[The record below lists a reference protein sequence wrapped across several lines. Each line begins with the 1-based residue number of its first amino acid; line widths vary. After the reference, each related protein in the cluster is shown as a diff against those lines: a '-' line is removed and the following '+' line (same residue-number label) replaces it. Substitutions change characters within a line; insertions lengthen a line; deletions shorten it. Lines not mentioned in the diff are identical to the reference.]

1 MVADVYG
8 KIAAREGVPVWHGEV
23 DYFPADAT
31 NQEIR
36 ENHLPMFDWTIESA
50 PVCWIRRVTDADGNV
65 TPTPMSY
72 PKAQVLYHSET
83 GHYLST
89 QSNRFVPHQPRD
101 VRDQFITI
109 CDGAGL
115 TVKTA
120 GMLQECRRFWMMAST
135 GLKTEINSHTHEYQ
149 ILIATSCDGTLSTWL
164 KEVFENVVCSNTLGI
179 ALGEDSENIKQ
190 KHMRQLDIDEMVS
203 RITDLDFAEK
213 LGKYEEGMRTLANFP
228 VSLITA
234 EDFFR
239 DLLHPR
245 TDEQKQAELETEAKG
260 EKIRKVVN
268 LDKVLEAY
276 VDAPGASP
284 GNAYGLVQA
293 ATFFRDHVA
302 GRSVETRRDSA
313 FFGQGA
319 MFKARA
325 YEQAH
330 QLVAA

>member
-1 MVADVYG
+1 MAADNYG
-8 KIAAREGVPVWHGEV
+8 NIAAREGVPVWHGEV

-36 ENHLPMFDWTIESA
+36 DYLTMFDWTIESA
-50 PVCWIRRVTDADGNV
+50 PVMWIRQTTDDDGIVTK
-65 TPTPMSY
+65 TPMVE
-72 PKAQVLYHSET
+72 PKAQVLSHSVT

-89 QSNRFVPHQPRD
+89 QSKKFVPHQPRD
-101 VRDQFITI
+101 VRDDFIRI

-115 TVKTA
+115 RIKTA
-120 GMLQECRRFWMMAST
+120 GMLQECRRFWCMASS
-135 GLKTEINSHTHEYQ
+135 GLTTTVKDHTHEHQ
-149 ILIATSCDGTLSTWL
+149 VLIATSCDGTLSTWL
-164 KEVFENVVCSNTLGI
+164 KSVFECVVCSNTLQA
-179 ALGEDSENIKQ
+179 ALGEGSENIKQ
-190 KHMRQLDIDEMVS
+190 KHMRELDIDEMVS
-203 RITDLDFAEK
+203 RITQEDFGEL
-213 LGKYEEGMRTLANFP
+213 LGKYEEGMRTLADFP
-228 VSLITA
+228 VSLVTA

-245 TDEQKQAELETEAKG
+245 TAEQKQEALEAEAKG

-268 LDKVLEAY
+268 LDKMLEAY
-276 VDAPGASP
+276 VDAPGSSP

-293 ATFFRDHVA
+293 ATYFKDHVA

-313 FFGQGA
+313 LFGQGA
-319 MFKARA
+319 TFKAKA

>member
-1 MVADVYG
+1 MTADVYG

-31 NQEIR
+31 NEEIR
-36 ENHLPMFDWTIESA
+36 AYLTMFDWTIESA
-50 PVCWIRRVTDADGNV
+50 PVMWIRHGVDSEGN
-65 TPTPMSY
+65 PTKAPMVE

-89 QSNRFVPHQPRD
+89 QSKKFVPHQPRD
-101 VRDQFITI
+101 VKDQFITI

-135 GLKTEINSHTHEYQ
+135 GLKTEINEHTHEYQ

-164 KEVFENVVCSNTLGI
+164 KEVFECVVCSNTLGI
-179 ALGEDSENIKQ
+179 ALGEGSENIKQ

-203 RITDLDFAEK
+203 RITNLDFAER
-213 LGKYEEGMRTLANFP
+213 LGKFEEGMRTLAEFP
-228 VSLITA
+228 VGLVTA
-234 EDFFR
+234 EEFFH
-239 DLLHPR
+239 DLLQPR
-245 TDEQKQAELETEAKG
+245 TPEQKQEELEAEAKG

-268 LDKVLEAY
+268 LDKMLEAY

-293 ATFFRDHVA
+293 ATYFKDHVA

-319 MFKARA
+319 AFKARA